1 MRSTWEFSVLSLQ
14 FFYKSKFNPKFE
26 TIKDLRTRIIVTLR
40 NTISMFNSIRAH
52 PSPLLT
58 TCVRQTQ
65 GPLPPVD
72 MAGCTCAERHTGI
85 TLKCTALQTTP
96 VHIWKESFVDQW
108 LRNKNS
114 GFGETQDT
122 MQTFYHHLTC
132 QAVTRKRWNTCF
144 ISVNFQELFHAAWLL
159 TWLPGILCKQKV
171 LT

>member
-1 MRSTWEFSVLSLQ
+1 MKSRGNLLKVCHQCESAKSNPLEYETCSQVCWDYSSWPPPWSSPQARDWNQINSLVFVYMQVRSTWEFSVLSLQ

-96 VHIWKESFVDQW
+96 VHI
-108 LRNKNS
+108 
-114 GFGETQDT
+114 
-122 MQTFYHHLTC
+122 
-132 QAVTRKRWNTCF
+132 
-144 ISVNFQELFHAAWLL
+144 
-159 TWLPGILCKQKV
+159 
-171 LT
+171 